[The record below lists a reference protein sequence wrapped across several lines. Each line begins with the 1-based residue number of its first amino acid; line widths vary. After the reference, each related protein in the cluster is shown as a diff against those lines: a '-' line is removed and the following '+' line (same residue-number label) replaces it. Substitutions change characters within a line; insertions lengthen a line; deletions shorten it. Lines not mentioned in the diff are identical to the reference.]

1 MTRRRGDAGNA
12 DVPLPITPMLDMAF
26 QLLAFFIMTYNP
38 VDLEGQLDQ
47 ALPTEAAKAAHKKED
62 VKLDTKVDANPD
74 LEPPSDLRMEVR
86 ALAPGDRY
94 SGNISSIHVG
104 TAAGKEVAIKAVRRR
119 AVKSGRVEEQEEAD
133 LLAGLDAYLKD
144 AQKSKDV
151 KNKTSIEAR
160 ASANLKFMNLMAVQ
174 DVCLRNGYKC
184 RFTPPEGRA
193 R

>member
-1 MTRRRGDAGNA
+1 MTRRRGDDGQA

-38 VDLEGQLDQ
+38 TDLEGQLDQ

-62 VKLDTKVDANPD
+62 VKLETKVDANPD

-86 ALAPGDRY
+86 ALAPGGPF
-94 SGNISSIHVG
+94 SGNISSIHIG
-104 TAAGKEVAIKAVRRR
+104 TTAGKEVAIKAVRRR
-119 AVKSGRVEEQEEAD
+119 SVKSGRVEEQEEAD
-133 LLAGLDAYLKD
+133 LLAGLDVYLKD
-144 AQKSKDV
+144 AQKNKDV
-151 KNKTSIEAR
+151 KNKSSIEVR
-160 ASANLKFMNLMAVQ
+160 ASANLKVKNLLLVQ
-174 DVCLRNGYKC
+174 DVCLRNGFQC